1 MRIASPTAPPQL
13 AKSFFP
19 EWLGRSKPRSRSL
32 SLALQGGGAHGAF
45 TWGVLDRLL
54 EHREIE
60 IDGLSGASAGA
71 MNAVVM
77 ASGFLNGGRDGARA
91 TLARFWRQ
99 VADAALFSPLR
110 PNLAHQLIEM
120 LVPGWSPP
128 KMAFDLVTRIFS
140 PYQFNPL
147 DINPLR
153 PILAEHVDFGQL
165 RASTAPRLF
174 VSATHVGTGQAR
186 IFANS
191 ELSLDVLVAS
201 ACLPVLHQAVVIDGE
216 SYWDG
221 GYSNNPPLLPLIEH
235 CGADDVLLVR
245 INRPESIAAPVNS
258 PDIFQR
264 VNHIVFNASLENELK
279 SLDLARRIADEGIAV
294 GGVLRGKMR
303 RLKLHQIDAADALR
317 ALGGSNSL
325 NPDWAMISKLR
336 DEGRAAAESWLEK
349 RPV

>member
-1 MRIASPTAPPQL
+1 MRIASPTVPPQL

-19 EWLGRSKPRSRSL
+19 EGLVRSQPRSRSL

-147 DINPLR
+147 DLNPLR
-153 PILAEHVDFGQL
+153 PLLAEQD
-165 RASTAPRLF
+165 RKS
-174 VSATHVGTGQAR
+174 
-186 IFANS
+186 
-191 ELSLDVLVAS
+191 
-201 ACLPVLHQAVVIDGE
+201 VV
-216 SYWDG
+216 
-221 GYSNNPPLLPLIEH
+221 
-235 CGADDVLLVR
+235 
-245 INRPESIAAPVNS
+245 
-258 PDIFQR
+258 
-264 VNHIVFNASLENELK
+264 
-279 SLDLARRIADEGIAV
+279 
-294 GGVLRGKMR
+294 
-303 RLKLHQIDAADALR
+303 
-317 ALGGSNSL
+317 
-325 NPDWAMISKLR
+325 
-336 DEGRAAAESWLEK
+336 
-349 RPV
+349 